1 MATPKQLVQAV
12 AEILAISEATVMV
25 HDRNLA
31 TATPTALRSVAGRGR
46 AAARMT
52 ARDAAT
58 LLIAVVASSNV
69 KDSAKAVADY
79 GGLVADPRYES
90 TIKRYDDLPLDHTF
104 RDALTALIEAAAADE
119 IGQGF
124 GLAITLRG
132 PRPFAKIE
140 WTYQGNTSDTYYEPP
155 SPPWSRDRPPVV
167 ETFKIG
173 DMTRTVKFT
182 ENTILYL
189 GAAIGDRL

>member
-1 MATPKQLVQAV
+1 MATPKDLVRAV
-12 AEILAISEATVMV
+12 AEILVVPEATVMV

-31 TATPTALRSVAGRGR
+31 TAIPVPLRSVKGRGR

-79 GGLVADPRYES
+79 GGLVADPRLES
-90 TIKRYDDLPLDHTF
+90 TIKRYDELPVNHTF
-104 RDALTALIEAAAADE
+104 RDALTALIDAAAADE
-119 IGQGF
+119 IERGF
-124 GLAITLRG
+124 DLAISLRG

-140 WTYQGNTSDTYYEPP
+140 WKHQGNVSWTRYEPP
-155 SPPWSRDRPPVV
+155 PSESQ
-167 ETFKIG
+167 TFKVG
-173 DMTRTVKFT
+173 DATRTVEFT
-182 ENTILYL
+182 ENTIRYL
-189 GAAIGDRL
+189 GAAIGDKL